1 MNGGFLS
8 DSVIVYTIQVKS
20 DHAAQMLREVIAMM
34 SMVCAGARAAI
45 ATIATISV
53 TSHRSIQT
61 KLEVIT

>member
-8 DSVIVYTIQVKS
+8 DSVIYAIQVKG
-20 DHAAQMLREVIAMM
+20 DHAAHMLREVITMM

-45 ATIATISV
+45 AAIGV
-53 TSHRSIQT
+53 TFRRSIKT

>member
-20 DHAAQMLREVIAMM
+20 DHAAHMLREVITMM

-45 ATIATISV
+45 ATISV
-53 TSHRSIQT
+53 TFRRSIQT